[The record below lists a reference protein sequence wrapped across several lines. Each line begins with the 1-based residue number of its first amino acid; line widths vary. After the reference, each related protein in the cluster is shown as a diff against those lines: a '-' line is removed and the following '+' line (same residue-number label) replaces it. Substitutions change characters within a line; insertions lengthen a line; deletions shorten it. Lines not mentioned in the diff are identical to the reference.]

1 MSKIFFLFK
10 PLFYKQVANSLNCL
24 SIQLQ
29 KVKIYIYIFKYWEY
43 GIQQRGYFHTQVMLL
58 TTPFSLESSST
69 LKFYCI
75 LYIYIYKRFYCKIM
89 NKMFCLYLCVSTAK
103 WFMKGFLF
111 FYRTRTWLT
120 LKTKRLHFGQ
130 RHTLKDSFVVMTTI
144 EIQLGQTLKIGN
156 TFSKKTKICGHL
168 RNWTEDLNISNKG
181 ITDSKSISITWIS
194 EST

>member
-1 MSKIFFLFK
+1 MGIWDSAKRLFSYPGHVTDHALLLGIFINPKIL
-10 PLFYKQVANSLNCL
+10 L
-24 SIQLQ
+24 
-29 KVKIYIYIFKYWEY
+29 
-43 GIQQRGYFHTQVMLL
+43 HT
-58 TTPFSLESSST
+58 
-69 LKFYCI
+69 

>member
-1 MSKIFFLFK
+1 MVSCTGGWGGSQECLFLLLFCFNLKTSFLCFKKIRFILSFLEVFQPSPFSLPCQPQKTTFFYTELEKEKEAGLEQDFFLFK

-43 GIQQRGYFHTQVMLL
+43 GIQQRGYFHTQVMLP

-103 WFMKGFLF
+103 
-111 FYRTRTWLT
+111 
-120 LKTKRLHFGQ
+120 
-130 RHTLKDSFVVMTTI
+130 
-144 EIQLGQTLKIGN
+144 
-156 TFSKKTKICGHL
+156 
-168 RNWTEDLNISNKG
+168 
-181 ITDSKSISITWIS
+181 
-194 EST
+194 